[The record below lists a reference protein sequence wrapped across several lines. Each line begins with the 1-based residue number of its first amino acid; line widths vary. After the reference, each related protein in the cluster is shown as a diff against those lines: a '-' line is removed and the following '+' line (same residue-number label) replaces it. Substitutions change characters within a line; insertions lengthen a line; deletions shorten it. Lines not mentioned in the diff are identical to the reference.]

1 MIPIGETVL
10 EMVDVLLNYNQ
21 LSKENNMREV
31 VIVSAC
37 RTAIGKF
44 GGTLSAL
51 SDIDFGPIPI
61 REAIK
66 RAGLTGDQIDE
77 VIYASGYRTGDL
89 PINSARVV
97 AVKAG
102 VPIEKPQ
109 FTISKACAGSIKAVT
124 LAAQVIKSGD
134 AEIIVAGGMESMSN
148 ATYMLKKARWG
159 YRLGHGQLQDQLI
172 LFDPLSGD
180 TMGETAE
187 NVAEKFQIS
196 REDQDAFGLRSQ
208 QLAEKAIK
216 EGKFKEQIVP
226 VEIPQKKGDT
236 QIFDTDEHPRFGTT
250 LESLA
255 KLKPAFRKGGT
266 VTAGNSSGMN
276 DGASALVVMS
286 REKADVLGL
295 EPLATIVSYASAG
308 VEPSLMG
315 IGPIPA
321 TRMALEKAGLTI
333 DQIDLIE
340 LNEAFASQSLA
351 CIRELG
357 MDMEKV
363 NIHGGAIA
371 LGHPVSGSGGVI
383 VTKLLYAMKER
394 NARYGLATLCIGGG
408 QGLALIVER
417 K

>member
-1 MIPIGETVL
+1 
-10 EMVDVLLNYNQ
+10 
-21 LSKENNMREV
+21 MREV

-44 GGTLSAL
+44 GGTLQAL

-61 REAIK
+61 REVLERTK
-66 RAGLTGDQIDE
+66 VSPDQVDE

-102 VPIEKPQ
+102 IPIEKPQ

-134 AEIIVAGGMESMSN
+134 ADIIIAGGMESMSN
-148 ATYMLKKARWG
+148 ATFMLKKARWG

-172 LFDPLSGD
+172 LFDPLSGN

-187 NVAEKFQIS
+187 NVAEKYKVP
-196 REDQDAFGLRSQ
+196 REDQDELGLRSQ

-226 VEIPQKKGDT
+226 VEIPSRKGT
-236 QIFDTDEHPRFGTT
+236 KIFDTDEHPRFGTT
-250 LESLA
+250 LESLQ
-255 KLKPAFRKGGT
+255 KLKPPFRKGGS
-266 VTAGNSSGMN
+266 VTAGNASGMN
-276 DGASALVVMS
+276 DGAAALMLMT
-286 REKADVLGL
+286 REKAEQLGL
-295 EPLATIVSYASAG
+295 EPMASIVSYASVG
-308 VEPSLMG
+308 VDPAYMG

-321 TRMALEKAGLTI
+321 TKLALEKAGLTI
-333 DQIDLIE
+333 DDIDLIE
-340 LNEAFASQSLA
+340 LNEAFASQALA

-357 MDMEKV
+357 MDIEKINV
-363 NIHGGAIA
+363 NGGAIA
-371 LGHPVSGSGGVI
+371 LGHPVSASGGVL
-383 VTKLLYAMKER
+383 VTKLLYEMK
-394 NARYGLATLCIGGG
+394 ARDLKYGLATLCIGGG
-408 QGLALIVER
+408 QGLALVVKR
-417 K
+417 

>member
-1 MIPIGETVL
+1 
-10 EMVDVLLNYNQ
+10 
-21 LSKENNMREV
+21 MREV
-31 VIVSAC
+31 VIAAAC

-61 REAIK
+61 KEVIK

-102 VPIEKPQ
+102 IPQEKPQ

-134 AEIIVAGGMESMSN
+134 ADIIIAGGMESMSN
-148 ATYMLKKARWG
+148 ATFMLKKARWG

-172 LFDPLSGD
+172 LFDPLSGN

-187 NVAEKFQIS
+187 NVAEKYNVS

-208 QLAEKAIK
+208 QLTEAAIK

-226 VEIPQKKGDT
+226 VEIPQRKGDPV
-236 QIFDTDEHPRFGTT
+236 IFDTDEHPRFGTT
-250 LESLA
+250 AESLA

-266 VTAGNSSGMN
+266 VTAGSSSGMN

-286 REKADVLGL
+286 KDKADELGIT
-295 EPLATIVSYASAG
+295 PMASIVSYASAG
-308 VEPSLMG
+308 VDPAYMG
-315 IGPIPA
+315 IGPIPS
-321 TRMALEKAGLTI
+321 TKMALEKAGLTI
-333 DQIDLIE
+333 DDIDLIE
-340 LNEAFASQSLA
+340 LNEAFASQALA
-351 CIRELG
+351 CMRELN
-357 MDMEKV
+357 MDLEKV
-363 NIHGGAIA
+363 NVNGGAIA
-371 LGHPVSGSGGVI
+371 LGHPVSASGGVI
-383 VTKLLYAMKER
+383 VTKLLYELKAR
-394 NARYGLATLCIGGG
+394 NLRYGLATLCIGGG
-408 QGLALIVER
+408 QGLALIVEN
-417 K
+417 KQA

>member
-1 MIPIGETVL
+1 
-10 EMVDVLLNYNQ
+10 
-21 LSKENNMREV
+21 MREV

-37 RTAIGKF
+37 RTAIGGF

-102 VPIEKPQ
+102 VPVEKPQ
-109 FTISKACAGSIKAVT
+109 FTISKACAGSIKAIT

-134 AEIIVAGGMESMSN
+134 AEIVVAGGMESMSN
-148 ATYMLKKARWG
+148 ATYMLKKARFG

-187 NVAEKFQIS
+187 NVAERYNVS
-196 REDQDAFGLRSQ
+196 REDQDALGLRSQ

-216 EGKFKEQIVP
+216 DGKFKEQIVP
-226 VEIPQKKGDT
+226 VEIPQKKGDPK
-236 QIFDTDEHPRFGTT
+236 IFDTDEHPRFGTT
-250 LESLA
+250 MESLA
-255 KLKPAFRKGGT
+255 KLNPAFRKGGT

-276 DGASALVVMS
+276 DGASALVIMS
-286 REKADVLGL
+286 KEKADALGI
-295 EPLATIVSYASAG
+295 EPMATIVSYASVG
-308 VEPSLMG
+308 VEPSVMG

-321 TRMALEKAGLTI
+321 TKLALEKAGLTI
-333 DQIDLIE
+333 DQIDLIG
-340 LNEAFASQSLA
+340 LNEAFASQALA

-357 MDMEKV
+357 MDIEKV
-363 NIHGGAIA
+363 NVNGGAIA

-417 K
+417 KQK

>member
-1 MIPIGETVL
+1 M
-10 EMVDVLLNYNQ
+10 
-21 LSKENNMREV
+21 SEV

-37 RTAIGKF
+37 RTAIGGF
-44 GGTLSAL
+44 GGTLASL

-109 FTISKACAGSIKAVT
+109 FTISKACAGSIKAIT

-187 NVAEKFQIS
+187 NVAEKYNVS
-196 REDQDAFGLRSQ
+196 REDQDALGLRSQ

-226 VEIPQKKGDT
+226 VEIPQKKGDPK
-236 QIFDTDEHPRFGTT
+236 IFDTDEHPRFGTT
-250 LESLA
+250 LESLS
-255 KLKPAFRKGGT
+255 KLKPAFRKGGS

-276 DGASALVVMS
+276 DGAAALVIMS
-286 REKADVLGL
+286 KEKANALGI
-295 EPLATIVSYASAG
+295 EPMATIVSYASAG

-321 TRMALEKAGLTI
+321 TKLALAKAGLTI

-340 LNEAFASQSLA
+340 LNEAFASQALA

-357 MDMEKV
+357 MNIDKV
-363 NIHGGAIA
+363 NVNGGAIA

-394 NARYGLATLCIGGG
+394 KARYGLATLCIGGG

-417 K
+417 NQK

>member
-1 MIPIGETVL
+1 
-10 EMVDVLLNYNQ
+10 
-21 LSKENNMREV
+21 MREV

-37 RTAIGKF
+37 RTAIGRF

-66 RAGLTGDQIDE
+66 RAGITADQIDE

-187 NVAEKFQIS
+187 NVAERYHVS

-226 VEIPQKKGDT
+226 VEIPQKKGEP
-236 QIFDTDEHPRFGTT
+236 QLFDTDEHPRFGTT
-250 LESLA
+250 LEALA

-286 REKADVLGL
+286 REKADALGL

-308 VEPSLMG
+308 VEPALMG

-321 TRMALEKAGLTI
+321 TRRALEKAGLTI

-357 MDMEKV
+357 IDMEKV

-371 LGHPVSGSGGVI
+371 LGHPVSASGGAI
-383 VTKLLYAMKER
+383 LTKLLYAMKER

-408 QGLALIVER
+408 QGMAIIVER
-417 K
+417 KRK

>member
-1 MIPIGETVL
+1 
-10 EMVDVLLNYNQ
+10 
-21 LSKENNMREV
+21 MREV
-31 VIVSAC
+31 VIASAC
-37 RTAIGKF
+37 RTAIGGF
-44 GGTLSAL
+44 GGALAPL

-61 REAIK
+61 KEVIK

-102 VPIEKPQ
+102 IAQEKPQ

-134 AEIIVAGGMESMSN
+134 VDTVVAGGMESMSN
-148 ATYMLKKARWG
+148 ATFMLKKARWG

-172 LFDPLSGD
+172 LFDPLSGN

-187 NVAEKFQIS
+187 NVAEKYNVS

-208 QLAEKAIK
+208 QLAETAIK
-216 EGKFKEQIVP
+216 EGRFKEQIVP
-226 VEIPQKKGDT
+226 VEIPQRKGDPK
-236 QIFDTDEHPRFGTT
+236 IFDTDEHPRFGTT
-250 LESLA
+250 IEALQ

-266 VTAGNSSGMN
+266 VTAGSSSGMN
-276 DGASALVVMS
+276 DGASALVVMA
-286 REKADVLGL
+286 RDKADQLGIK
-295 EPLATIVSYASAG
+295 PMASIVSYASVG
-308 VEPSLMG
+308 VDPAYMG

-333 DQIDLIE
+333 RDMDLIE
-340 LNEAFASQSLA
+340 LNEAFASQALA
-351 CIRELG
+351 CIRELD
-357 MDMEKV
+357 MDMDKV
-363 NIHGGAIA
+363 NVNGGAIA
-371 LGHPVSGSGGVI
+371 LGHPVSASGGAI
-383 VTKLLYAMKER
+383 LTKLLYAMADR
-394 NARYGLATLCIGGG
+394 DARYGLATLCIGGG
-408 QGLALIVER
+408 QGMALIVER

>member
-1 MIPIGETVL
+1 
-10 EMVDVLLNYNQ
+10 
-21 LSKENNMREV
+21 MRDV
-31 VIVSAC
+31 VIAAAC

-44 GGTLSAL
+44 GGTLAAL

-61 REAIK
+61 KEVVK

-102 VPIEKPQ
+102 IAQDKPQ
-109 FTISKACAGSIKAVT
+109 FTISKACAGSIKAIT

-134 AEIIVAGGMESMSN
+134 ADIIVAGGMESMSN
-148 ATYMLKKARWG
+148 ATFMLKKARWG

-172 LFDPLSGD
+172 LFDPLSGN

-187 NVAEKFQIS
+187 NVAEKYNVS

-208 QLAEKAIK
+208 QLTETAIK

-226 VEIPQKKGDT
+226 VEIPQRKGDPK
-236 QIFDTDEHPRFGTT
+236 IFDTDEHPRFGTT
-250 LESLA
+250 LESLQ
-255 KLKPAFRKGGT
+255 KLKAPFRKGGS
-266 VTAGNSSGMN
+266 VTAGSASGMN

-286 REKADVLGL
+286 KDKAEELGMT
-295 EPLATIVSYASAG
+295 PMASIISYASVG
-308 VEPSLMG
+308 VDPAYMG

-321 TRMALEKAGLTI
+321 TQLALEKAGLTM
-333 DQIDLIE
+333 DDIDLIE
-340 LNEAFASQSLA
+340 LNEAFASQALA
-351 CIRELG
+351 CIRELN
-357 MDMEKV
+357 MDMDKV
-363 NIHGGAIA
+363 NVNGGAIA
-371 LGHPVSGSGGVI
+371 LGHPVSASGGVI
-383 VTKLLYAMKER
+383 VTKLLYELKAR
-394 NARYGLATLCIGGG
+394 NLKYGLATLCIGGG
-408 QGLALIVER
+408 QGLALIVENNQ